1 MLTLGSLTLDPSPF
15 VSSSYEYKLLNNG
28 RVVGVVKKLTLSG
41 SIIKESASD
50 VLIEA
55 KKINEWFGLQ
65 ANRYINN
72 VTINGQVYNFII
84 IDSVSIDSSDWVN
97 KLTYSIKL
105 TAPPESTLV
114 IPSNVLN
121 LSYNDFIEQIDIN
134 ETLELE
140 SDKQGTYY
148 IAANGFKTVNGT
160 VKWSCKIGVTCRRSS
175 TNSAIKNAENVLR
188 RIILTTPDRKEFDE
202 YKLWNKFLQ
211 TRSINMNASNG
222 SIDFDCSIV
231 MIPDTII
238 NNCLVSF
245 NESNS
250 HNYVENSHTK
260 SFNMEIEGLVPINWS
275 DIINISSSCLP
286 GKYDAAYQFANSI
299 VGAYRSPDSYQ
310 SLDLILQKL
319 NCPIFCNTS
328 TDAFCYSPR
337 NSTITH
343 SIIDGSVGL
352 NFEWGSDRNNCN
364 NNGISVEI
372 EETMA
377 SYNQSIKEFTSWAMP
392 YTIIQNLNCTRALIK
407 SFQISAQS
415 SYQCP
420 NSLVRSEATNAASN
434 VYNLLPSEG
443 EWFLVKHTS
452 SETNT
457 SYTINMDFVRVCP

>member
-202 YKLWNKFLQ
+202 YKLWNK
-211 TRSINMNASNG
+211 
-222 SIDFDCSIV
+222 
-231 MIPDTII
+231 
-238 NNCLVSF
+238 
-245 NESNS
+245 
-250 HNYVENSHTK
+250 Y
-260 SFNMEIEGLVPINWS
+260 
-275 DIINISSSCLP
+275 
-286 GKYDAAYQFANSI
+286 Y
-299 VGAYRSPDSYQ
+299 
-310 SLDLILQKL
+310 
-319 NCPIFCNTS
+319 
-328 TDAFCYSPR
+328 
-337 NSTITH
+337 
-343 SIIDGSVGL
+343 
-352 NFEWGSDRNNCN
+352 
-364 NNGISVEI
+364 
-372 EETMA
+372 
-377 SYNQSIKEFTSWAMP
+377 
-392 YTIIQNLNCTRALIK
+392 
-407 SFQISAQS
+407 
-415 SYQCP
+415 
-420 NSLVRSEATNAASN
+420 
-434 VYNLLPSEG
+434 
-443 EWFLVKHTS
+443 
-452 SETNT
+452 
-457 SYTINMDFVRVCP
+457 